1 LSSAKRVHAKPYP
14 EEQLWSENVN
24 YPAPIRPSWW
34 YMLLAIP
41 GLLVGIGVFAY
52 FLGNGL
58 KSVTATLT
66 QVVVPG
72 RAVLNVMSPA
82 SYTIFLERP
91 SMVNGKIYS
100 SSASMDALTCNM
112 TKQLPSQ
119 TSTESPRTAVTLR
132 RPSVSLNYS
141 LGNRRGRSVLEFQA
155 DEVALYHL
163 SCGYPE
169 GKEGPETVLAIGTG
183 VGARIAVTLMRSFWG
198 LMVGI
203 ALSAAVIIAIFV
215 KRDRMRR
222 ASLLE
227 MNRANHARLAGGI
240 PQPPHF

>member
-1 LSSAKRVHAKPYP
+1 
-14 EEQLWSENVN
+14 
-24 YPAPIRPSWW
+24 
-34 YMLLAIP
+34 
-41 GLLVGIGVFAY
+41 
-52 FLGNGL
+52 
-58 KSVTATLT
+58 
-66 QVVVPG
+66 
-72 RAVLNVMSPA
+72 
-82 SYTIFLERP
+82 
-91 SMVNGKIYS
+91 MVNGKIYS
-100 SSASMDALTCNM
+100 SSASMDGLTCNM

-141 LGNRRGRSVLEFQA
+141 LGNRAGRSVLEFQA

-203 ALSAAVIIAIFV
+203 ALAAAVIIAIFV
-215 KRDRMRR
+215 KRDRIRR

-227 MNRANHARLAGGI
+227 MNRASHARLAGGI

>member
-1 LSSAKRVHAKPYP
+1 M
-14 EEQLWSENVN
+14 NC
-24 YPAPIRPSWW
+24 PAPIRPSWC
-34 YMLLAIP
+34 YSLLAIP
-41 GLLVGIGVFAY
+41 GLLVGIGAFAY

-66 QVVVPG
+66 QVVVLG
-72 RAVLNVMSPA
+72 RVVLNVMSPA

-100 SSASMDALTCNM
+100 SSASVDALTCNM

-119 TSTESPRTAVTLR
+119 TSAESPRTAVTPR

-141 LGNRRGRSVLEFQA
+141 VGDRAGRSVLEFQA
-155 DEVALYHL
+155 DEAALYHL

-183 VGARIAVTLMRSFWG
+183 VGARIAVTLMRSFCG

-203 ALSAAVIIAIFV
+203 ALAAAVIIAIFV

-222 ASLLE
+222 GSLLE